1 MKRNCSKILS
11 FVLALSMVLSNCP
24 TALVNAKGTDTTEV
38 VSTESA
44 DTESTTDL
52 SSVTTV
58 EEVSTENTS
67 TVSEVSTQEATTE
80 VTIQNDTTE
89 STTQEVTTETST
101 EVTTQ
106 ETTTEVTTQE
116 ATTEKQSTEE
126 PTTEKE
132 LNWVEKIQQ
141 KVVKYQEMTDAE
153 KRSFFKETLTN
164 VEYRKWF
171 KKLSKEDIKSY
182 FGVDKDQF
190 HEDNIFLLLENE
202 DVDLSKEDYLRD
214 LDDETIEAVFG
225 LTSEEY
231 HLAYFTD
238 GSNSEDESNGEGD
251 ISLATVEPN
260 TTTKWYINNVEYSVK
275 CIVGTNIGSGSKN
288 GRRGS
293 PTGEFKFDDG
303 NGKYVTRAV
312 CDTPRN
318 VNPFGALH
326 KEWDT
331 PSFTLKDVTTNYTRS
346 EWWKVLQGKT
356 AADADVTYHVSD
368 RNDSGSFPS
377 QSTDTSAKVSSFKA
391 TRNGKVLD
399 KDTTVKLVRLDGGTS
414 DAVVLIRFRTGSQYL
429 DTKIQLPA
437 GFSARSVAEDGSE
450 TKLKAVTDS
459 SNKRYVYVPD
469 NTLVRFYYT
478 GTSAIKEIIYYNTVL
493 HSDHSKKGLYINH
506 IYELV
511 HPIPSFQN
519 MIFPTYVRGWGC
531 FGVGVEDSYGSMTLL
546 KKKDKNQDTAS
557 DKSITFKRARY
568 TVYEDGKKVAVFETD
583 SNGVGHVIS
592 TTFRGS
598 DRVTD
603 KGWAY
608 PDGYS
613 KSDTNK
619 YVKTSDTHTTLSLPY
634 GNYTVEETRKPYRLT
649 KSGGKEGK
657 LYTYGLDTT
666 TYKVKISKKS
676 PTVEIKSEEPS
687 LLGVVSLRKESA
699 CPKITNGNSL
709 YSLEGAVYTLYS
721 IETTKKGSKEVEI
734 ASWTIESSGW
744 GRVTTKSGIKK
755 IKGNDITKAF
765 TDSNGKRSV
774 HGLPLGDYIV
784 KETTAP
790 KNYLLDT
797 NRYDIHIDEVTR
809 QDTIYVGTKHKNYTF
824 SNGTT
829 IDMKYVED
837 AIQIDPV
844 SITLEKKDADDAT
857 KPLKSLEGAI
867 FEMHYYDTLGNI
879 SGKTPTKVWYF
890 KTKDVGGVASL
901 GYDPSYLVNS
911 EEDPEEYKKYSS
923 DALYDFGDNFY
934 ALPLGTFTIQEVEAP
949 EGYTLDDSEI
959 YVGTDKWNSDVI
971 QGKIEMTEINGRQVA
986 MCTIGSG
993 HYYNSVTISNGNK
1006 EFRKDV
1012 KFVKRDYKT
1021 KEVMANIP
1029 FKISRL
1035 NDDGTVAESHIVVT
1049 DANGIYD
1056 SSKINPTVNT
1066 NKNTEKSYS
1075 SKNGVWFGGGKPK
1088 SADQPSFV
1096 WGKYILDEL
1105 PCENNKGRQL
1115 ETGIPFEVK
1124 NNNTETP
1131 EDERSCVNI
1140 GNITNVP
1147 EPVISTTAENAD
1159 DRTKLIYDKKN
1170 ATIIDHV
1177 DYKYLTVNTSYQLE
1191 GELKIKDGTD
1201 TGKSIGVTS
1210 TSEVFKTPSKYKE
1223 SKHEICGNKDITFKF
1238 NASQY
1243 EGKEFVVFEKLY
1255 KINSNGTKEL
1265 VAKHEEINDEGQTIY
1280 LPKISTTATNKSTKN
1295 HMAYANGEVTIN
1307 DEVTITSINPKLQ
1320 YVVKGVVID
1329 KSTGKALL
1337 VNGKQI
1343 TANVNIPTEDLKIVT
1358 SDNNASTITVPVEYT
1373 FDATGLEGK
1382 DVVIYEY
1389 LYVNGSDKVIA
1400 SHEDITD
1407 MNQTIHFPTLKTKVV
1422 NDATE
1427 TNMCSLEGIT
1437 NITDTVTYSGLLAGE
1452 YTIKGKVY
1460 DPLTNKPLLIDGKE
1474 VTGETNFTVNSY
1486 TSDDVEVKFS
1496 FEGKGLNGRKFVVF
1510 EELYQGDNLIADHS
1524 DISDADQ
1531 TFKFPD
1537 VGTKATDGVTNNHV
1551 GFATGKA
1558 TINDEVA
1565 YSNLIPGKEY
1575 TISGYLMDK
1584 DTEKP
1589 FLINGKKVESS
1600 TTFTAEKEEG
1610 TVTITYEF
1618 DASALQ
1624 GKTIVVFEDLYYKN
1638 IHVVSHADIND
1649 KDQTVKYP
1657 KLTTTAK
1664 STDTM
1669 ERLVMPGKKV
1679 TVVDTVK
1686 YENVLVGE
1694 TYDVTGYLM
1703 VQGTNSPLLVN
1714 GKKIEAKGT
1723 FKAEAESGTIDLT
1736 YKFDGTGLEGQSVVV
1751 FENLYLGEAQV
1762 AKHEDIT
1769 DEGQTIHFPKIGTT
1783 AKDGKTKTHTGN
1795 ATTDATIVDT
1805 VKYENLVVGKK
1816 YTVSGYLMI
1825 KDTNK
1830 PFLINGKKVTASTT
1844 FTAEFANGTVD
1855 LTYKFDATALRGKDV
1870 VVFED
1875 VYYKDIKVATHADIN
1890 DEDQTIKYPSI
1901 KTTATCDGSK
1911 QVARKTAVKITDKVA
1926 YENLEKGSKYTI
1938 KGILMDK
1945 VTGEELDVSGEVE
1958 TELEFSAKGNDGEV
1972 NMVYTI
1978 DTTNINK
1985 TDIVVFEYLY
1995 DENDKLIA
2003 SHEDINDEDQT
2014 VHVPKLPPEDTPKTG
2029 DNSPVVPVVLVGLA
2043 SFLGLGIIIF
2053 LKRRKKDA

>member
-11 FVLALSMVLSNCP
+11 FVLAVSMVLSNCP
-24 TALVNAKGTDTTEV
+24 TNLVFAKDADTTEV
-38 VSTESA
+38 VSTES
-44 DTESTTDL
+44 TSELSTDL
-52 SSVTTV
+52 NLVTIQ
-58 EEVSTENTS
+58 EVSTEDTS
-67 TVSEVSTQEATTE
+67 TTVENVTTQEQEVKTEASTEESTTE
-80 VTIQNDTTE
+80 VTTEKATTHEPTTE
-89 STTQEVTTETST
+89 VGTT
-101 EVTTQ
+101 
-106 ETTTEVTTQE
+106 ETTTEVTTTETTTQE
-116 ATTEKQSTEE
+116 ATTEKQTTEE
-126 PTTEKE
+126 TTTEKE
-132 LNWVEKIQQ
+132 LNWVEKVQQ
-141 KVVKYQEMTDAE
+141 KVVKYQEMSDAD

-164 VEYRKWF
+164 VEYKKWF
-171 KKLSKEDIKSY
+171 KKLSKEEVKSF
-182 FGVDKDQF
+182 FGVDKEQF
-190 HEDNIFLLLENE
+190 QKDNIKLLLE
-202 DVDLSKEDYLRD
+202 DVKPEDYLED
-214 LDDETIEAVFG
+214 LDEDDIEAVFG
-225 LTSEEY
+225 LSTDDY
-231 HLAYFTD
+231 ILYFPD
-238 GSNSEDESNGEGD
+238 LVAASVPVVQSVAKG
-251 ISLATVEPN
+251 N
-260 TTTKWYINNVEYSVK
+260 TTTWWIDGTAYTVK
-275 CIVGTNIGSGSKN
+275 CIIGVSVGEGTVGNLK
-288 GRRGS
+288 GS
-293 PTGEFKFDDG
+293 PTGEFTYKG
-303 NGKYVTRAV
+303 YKTRAT
-312 CDTPRN
+312 CCN
-318 VNPFGALH
+318 SGKWNPFGSDSGN
-326 KEWDT
+326 WDT
-331 PSFTLKDVTTNYTRS
+331 IEFTTSNSLNTPGARKKFFDIT
-346 EWWKVLQGKT
+346 KGGT
-356 AADADVTYHVSD
+356 AADANITYHVIEE
-368 RNDSGSFPS
+368 
-377 QSTDTSAKVSSFKA
+377 
-391 TRNGKVLD
+391 
-399 KDTTVKLVRLDGGTS
+399 GTS
-414 DAVVLIRFRTGSQYL
+414 YSGTCPSASDF
-429 DTKIQLPA
+429 KI
-437 GFSARSVAEDGSE
+437 
-450 TKLKAVTDS
+450 TT
-459 SNKRYVYVPD
+459 SNKD
-469 NTLVRFYYT
+469 NNIIFKIDSNGVCKSNTITVST
-478 GTSAIKEIIYYNTVL
+478 GTSYINCKFKLPKGITAKTSSGKAIKKDSSGHIVVKDGQKIILYYSGTDDYDGKISYSSVRS
-493 HSDHSKKGLYINH
+493 SDPSKTGLYIDKV
-506 IYELV
+506 IMLV
-511 HPIPSFQN
+511 HPYSSFQN
-519 MIFPTYVRGWGC
+519 MVFPTYKDVSGSAD
-531 FGVGVEDSYGSMTLL
+531 VDIDVYGQLTL
-546 KKKDKNQDTAS
+546 KKIDTNKNTKNDSNYTL
-557 DKSITFKRARY
+557 KRARY
-568 TVYEDGKKVAVFETD
+568 AVYNSKGTLVARFETD
-583 SNGVGHVIS
+583 AKGIGHVIG
-592 TTFRGS
+592 TLYNS
-598 DRVTD
+598 DD
-603 KGWAY
+603 KV
-608 PDGYS
+608 S
-613 KSDTNK
+613 SDSWLYKKDAKDQEVGK
-619 YVKTSDTHTTLSLPY
+619 YLPESDKHTTLHLPL
-634 GNYTVEETRKPYRLT
+634 GKYTVKEIRCPYRIT
-649 KSGGKEGK
+649 SKGEKEV
-657 LYTYGLDTT
+657 TYALDTNVYDVT
-666 TYKVKISKKS
+666 INKS
-676 PTVEIKSEEPS
+676 TQTKAAMVTSEEEP
-687 LLGVVSLRKESA
+687 LRGTIRIYKKSA
-699 CPKITNGNSL
+699 CPNITNGNDL
-709 YSLEGAVYTLYS
+709 YSLEGAEYTLYAIGANGAERKVAKWEIQKS
-721 IETTKKGSKEVEI
+721 GWGKVKEIYIANDETLFGVGVSPSSTHLFSNSLNKIDMRYLPVGNYVVKETKGSKDGHYLI
-734 ASWTIESSGW
+734 DNTKYPIE
-744 GRVTTKSGIKK
+744 IKK
-755 IKGNDITKAF
+755 SNIEDIQYVGKKTTTVTLSGDTLEINCVEDTILGDPIQLNLEKIDKNGVPATSKDAKSLDGAIFKVNFYGSNNYTNKLKTWYFKTITSEGRTRLILSDAYLVNTDEYTSDSLYYFNIGNTKQ
-765 TDSNGKRSV
+765 T
-774 HGLPLGDYIV
+774 GLPLGS
-784 KETTAP
+784 
-790 KNYLLDT
+790 
-797 NRYDIHIDEVTR
+797 
-809 QDTIYVGTKHKNYTF
+809 F
-824 SNGTT
+824 
-829 IDMKYVED
+829 
-837 AIQIDPV
+837 
-844 SITLEKKDADDAT
+844 TL
-857 KPLKSLEGAI
+857 
-867 FEMHYYDTLGNI
+867 
-879 SGKTPTKVWYF
+879 
-890 KTKDVGGVASL
+890 
-901 GYDPSYLVNS
+901 
-911 EEDPEEYKKYSS
+911 
-923 DALYDFGDNFY
+923 
-934 ALPLGTFTIQEVEAP
+934 QEVKAP
-949 EGYTLDDSEI
+949 EGYTLRNSRIKVGNNEI
-959 YVGTDKWNSDVI
+959 NDIVVKGVI
-971 QGKIEMTEINGRQVA
+971 EQVTINGRTRIR
-986 MCTIGSG
+986 CSIGSS
-993 HYYNSVTISNGNK
+993 HFYNQLEITNGNQ
-1006 EFRKDV
+1006 EIRSDIS
-1012 KFVKRDYKT
+1012 FVKKDYVT
-1021 KEVMANIP
+1021 KETMANIP
-1029 FKISRL
+1029 FRISKL
-1035 NDDGTVAESHIVVT
+1035 NNDGTVAESHIVIT
-1049 DANGIYD
+1049 DAKGEYD
-1056 SSKINPTVNT
+1056 SSKINPSLET
-1066 NKNTEKSYS
+1066 NGNDNVKTYTHQT
-1075 SKNGVWFGGGKPK
+1075 GVWFGGG
-1088 SADQPSFV
+1088 SVQEGLGSYDY
-1096 WGKYILDEL
+1096 GKYRLDEL
-1105 PCENNKGRQL
+1105 PCEANKGKQL
-1115 ETGIPFEVK
+1115 ETGIEFSVTGYNVPVK
-1124 NNNTETP
+1124 
-1131 EDERSCVNI
+1131 I
-1140 GNITNVP
+1140 GDVTNVP

-1159 DRTKLIYDKKN
+1159 DRTKLIYDKEN

-1177 DYKYLTVNTSYQLE
+1177 DYKYLTVDTSYQLE
-1191 GELKIKDGTD
+1191 GELRIKDGTT
-1201 TGKSIGVTS
+1201 TGKSIGVKS

-1255 KINSNGTKEL
+1255 KIKSNGTKEL

-1295 HMAYANGEVTIN
+1295 HMAYADGEVTIN

-1320 YVVKGVVID
+1320 YAVKGTVMD
-1329 KSTGKALL
+1329 KSTGEALL

-1343 TANVNIPTEDLKIVT
+1343 TANVNIPTKDLKIVT

-1452 YTIKGKVY
+1452 YTMKGKVY

-1486 TSDDVEVKFS
+1486 ISDDVEVKFS

-1510 EELYQGDNLIADHS
+1510 EELYQGDQLIADHS

-1537 VGTKATDGVTNNHV
+1537 VGTKATDGITNNHI

-1600 TTFTAEKEEG
+1600 KTFTAEKEEG

-1624 GKTIVVFEDLYYKN
+1624 GKTIVVFEDLYYKK

-1664 STDTM
+1664 STDTE
-1669 ERLVMPGKKV
+1669 ERLVIPNKKV

-1703 VQGTNSPLLVN
+1703 VQGTNSPLLIN

-1723 FKAEAESGTIDLT
+1723 FKAKAESGTIDLT

-1751 FENLYLGEAQV
+1751 FENLYLGEAKV

-1844 FTAEFANGTVD
+1844 FTAESANGTVD

-1911 QVARKTAVKITDKVA
+1911 QVVRKTAVKITDKVA
-1926 YENLEKGSKYTI
+1926 YENLVKGSKYTM

-1958 TELEFSAKGNDGEV
+1958 TELEFTAKGNDGEI

-2014 VHVPKLPPEDTPKTG
+2014 VHVPELPPENTPKTG
-2029 DNSPVVPVVLVGLA
+2029 DNSPVIPVILIGLA
-2043 SFLGLGIIIF
+2043 SFLGLGIIMF

>member
-44 DTESTTDL
+44 DIESTTDL

-58 EEVSTENTS
+58 EEVSTENAS

-89 STTQEVTTETST
+89 STTQEVITETS
-101 EVTTQ
+101 
-106 ETTTEVTTQE
+106 TEVTTQE
-116 ATTEKQSTEE
+116 ATTEKQTTEE

-182 FGVDKDQF
+182 FGVNKDQF

-231 HLAYFTD
+231 HLAYFTNESNSED
-238 GSNSEDESNGEGD
+238 GSNSEDD
-251 ISLATVEPN
+251 ISLATVDQGTYTN
-260 TTTKWYINNVEYSVK
+260 WYINNVKYSVY
-275 CIVGTNIGSGSKN
+275 CVIGINIGSGSVG

-293 PTGEFKFDDG
+293 PTGEFVFNDG
-303 NGKYVTRAV
+303 TGDYTTRAV
-312 CDTPRN
+312 CDSPN
-318 VNPFGALH
+318 KLNPFGSDSG
-326 KEWDT
+326 KYDK
-331 PSFTLKDVTTNYTRS
+331 PYFTLNDVTTNYTRS
-346 EWWKVLQGKT
+346 KWWEVLQGRT
-356 AADADVTYHVSD
+356 AVDANVTYHVSNRD
-368 RNDSGSFPS
+368 KDGYFPTWS
-377 QSTDTSAKVSSFKA
+377 KDTSAKVSSFKA
-391 TRNGKVLD
+391 TRGSKVLNED
-399 KDTTVKLVRLDGGTS
+399 STVKLVRLNGGTS
-414 DAVVLIRFRTGSQYL
+414 NAVVTVRFKTGSQYL
-429 DTKIQLPA
+429 DAKIQLPKD
-437 GFSARSVAEDGSE
+437 FSAKSVDSDGNEISLAE
-450 TKLKAVTDS
+450 TTDS

-469 NTLVRFYYT
+469 NTAVKFYYSGQNAT
-478 GTSAIKEIIYYNTVL
+478 TKTIYYKTVL
-493 HSDHSKKGLYINH
+493 HSNHNKEGLYINH

-511 HPIPSFQN
+511 HPYSGFQN
-519 MIFPTYVRGWGC
+519 MIFPTYVRGWGS
-531 FGVGVEDSYGSMTLL
+531 FGVEVEESYGSMTLL
-546 KKKDKNQDTAS
+546 KEKDKNQDTAS
-557 DKSITFKRARY
+557 DKGMTFKRARY
-568 TVYEDGKKVAVFETD
+568 TVYEDGDKVAVFETD
-583 SNGVGHVIS
+583 SDGVGHVIF
-592 TTFRGS
+592 TTFKGD
-598 DRVTD
+598 DRVTS
-603 KGWAY
+603 KSWAY

-634 GNYTVEETRKPYRLT
+634 GDYTVEETRKPYRLT
-649 KSGGKEGK
+649 KSNGKEGK

-666 TYKVKISKKS
+666 TYNVKISKKS

-687 LLGVVSLRKESA
+687 LLGVISLRKESA
-699 CPKITNGNSL
+699 CPNITKGNSL

-734 ASWTIESSGW
+734 ATWTIESSGW
-744 GRVTTKSGIKK
+744 GIVKTKSNIKK
-755 IKGNDITKAF
+755 IKGNDVTKTF
-765 TDSNGKRSV
+765 TNSDGKGAV
-774 HGLPLGDYIV
+774 HGLPLGDYVV

-797 NRYDIHIDEVTR
+797 TRYNIEINKTNR
-809 QDTIYVGTKHKNYTF
+809 QDTIYVGNDHKNYTF
-824 SNGTT
+824 SDGTT
-829 IDMKYVED
+829 IDMHYVKD
-837 AIQIDPV
+837 SILFDPIT
-844 SITLEKKDADDAT
+844 ITLEKKDADSAT
-857 KPLKSLEGAI
+857 KPYKSLDGAI
-867 FEMHYYDTLGNI
+867 FEMRYYDTLGNI
-879 SGKTPTKVWYF
+879 SGKTPAKVWYF
-890 KTKDVGGVASL
+890 KTKTVAGVAQINYS
-901 GYDPSYLVNS
+901 PNYLVNP
-911 EEDPEEYKKYSS
+911 EENPEEYKEYSS
-923 DALYDFGDNFY
+923 NDLYYFDFYKSYG
-934 ALPLGTFTIQEVEAP
+934 LPLGTFTMREVQAP
-949 EGYTLDDSEI
+949 EGYTLDNSEI

-971 QGKIEMTEINGRQVA
+971 QGKIEMTEINGRRVA

-993 HYYNSVTISNGNK
+993 HYYNSVSISNGNK

-1035 NDDGTVAESHIVVT
+1035 NNDGTVAESHIVVT

-1056 SSKINPTVNT
+1056 SSKINPMVNT

-1105 PCENNKGRQL
+1105 PCENNKSRQL
-1115 ETGIPFEVK
+1115 ETGIPFEVVE
-1124 NNNTETP
+1124 NNMQTP
-1131 EDERSCVNI
+1131 EDQLTCVDI

-1147 EPVISTTAENAD
+1147 EPVISTTAENTD

-1177 DYKYLTVNTSYQLE
+1177 DYKYLTANTSYQIE

-1210 TSEVFKTPSKYKE
+1210 TSEVFKTPPKYKE

-1255 KINSNGTKEL
+1255 KISSNGTKEL
-1265 VAKHEEINDEGQTIY
+1265 VASHEEINDEGQTIY

-1320 YVVKGVVID
+1320 YVVKGIVMD
-1329 KSTGKALL
+1329 KSTGEALL

-1343 TANVNIPTEDLKIVT
+1343 TADVNIPTEDLKIVT

-1389 LYVNGSDKVIA
+1389 LYVAGSDKVIA

-1407 MNQTIHFPTLKTKVV
+1407 MNQTIHFPSLKTKVT

-1427 TNMCSLEGIT
+1427 TNMCCLEGIT

-1452 YTIKGKVY
+1452 YTMKGKVY

-1486 TSDDVEVKFS
+1486 ISDNVEVKFS

-1510 EELYQGDNLIADHS
+1510 EELYQGDQLIADHT

-1537 VGTKATDGVTNNHV
+1537 VGTKATDGITNNHV

-1624 GKTIVVFEDLYYKN
+1624 GKTIVVFEDLYYKK

-1664 STDTM
+1664 STDTE
-1669 ERLVMPGKKV
+1669 ERLVIPNKKV

-1830 PFLINGKKVTASTT
+1830 PFLIDGKKVTASTT
-1844 FTAEFANGTVD
+1844 FTAKSANGTVD
-1855 LTYKFDATALRGKDV
+1855 LTYKFDATALKGKDV

-1911 QVARKTAVKITDKVA
+1911 QVARKIAVKITDKVA
-1926 YENLEKGSKYTI
+1926 YENLEKGSKYTM

-1958 TELEFSAKGNDGEV
+1958 TELEFTAKGNDGEI

-2029 DNSPVVPVVLVGLA
+2029 DNSPVVPVVLIGLA

>member
-24 TALVNAKGTDTTEV
+24 TTLVNAKGTDTTEV
-38 VSTESA
+38 VSTEST

-58 EEVSTENTS
+58 KEVSTESTS
-67 TVSEVSTQEATTE
+67 VVSEVSTQEATTE
-80 VTIQNDTTE
+80 ATIKNDTTE
-89 STTQEVTTETST
+89 ETSQEVTTETST
-101 EVTTQ
+101 EATTQ
-106 ETTTEVTTQE
+106 EATTEVTTQE

-182 FGVDKDQF
+182 FGIDKDQF

-231 HLAYFTD
+231 YLAYFTD
-238 GSNSEDESNGEGD
+238 ESNSEDGSNGEDD

-260 TTTKWYINNVEYSVK
+260 TTTTWYINNVAYTVK
-275 CIVGTNIGSGSKN
+275 CVVGTNIGSGSKN

-303 NGKYVTRAV
+303 NGEYVTRAV
-312 CDTPRN
+312 CDMPGN
-318 VNPFGALH
+318 ANPFGAQH
-326 KEWDT
+326 SEWDK
-331 PSFTLKDVTTNYTRS
+331 PKFTLKDVTTNYTRS

-368 RNDSGSFPS
+368 RGDSGSFPS
-377 QSTDTSAKVSSFKA
+377 QSTDTSAKVSSFRA

-414 DAVVLIRFRTGSQYL
+414 DAVVSISFRTGSQYL
-429 DTKIQLPA
+429 DTKIQLPT
-437 GFSARSVAEDGSE
+437 GFSARSVADDGSE

-459 SNKRYVYVPD
+459 SNKRFVYVPD

-478 GTSAIKEIIYYNTVL
+478 GTSTSAKKEIIYYNTVL
-493 HSDHSKKGLYINH
+493 HSDHSKAGLYINH

-511 HPIPSFQN
+511 HPIPDFQN
-519 MIFPTYVRGWGC
+519 MIFPTYVRGWGS
-531 FGVGVEDSYGSMTLL
+531 FGVEIEDSYGSMTLL
-546 KKKDKNQDTAS
+546 KVKDKNHDTA
-557 DKSITFKRARY
+557 DDTSITFKRARY
-568 TVYEDGKKVAVFETD
+568 TVYEDGEKVAVFETD
-583 SNGVGHVIS
+583 KDGIGHVIS
-592 TTFRGS
+592 TTFKGS
-598 DRVTD
+598 DRVTS
-603 KGWAY
+603 KSWAY

-634 GNYTVEETRKPYRLT
+634 GDYTVEETRKPYRLT

-676 PTVEIKSEEPS
+676 STVEIRSEEPS

-699 CPKITNGNSL
+699 CPNITNGNSL

-721 IETTKKGSKEVEI
+721 IETTKNGSKEVEI

-765 TDSNGKRSV
+765 TNSNGKRSV

-797 NRYDIHIDEVTR
+797 TRYEIRIDEVTR
-809 QDTIYVGTKHKNYTF
+809 QDTIYVGTKHKKYTF

-829 IDMKYVED
+829 IDMNYVED
-837 AIQIDPV
+837 NILSDPIHI
-844 SITLEKKDADDAT
+844 SLEKKDADDAT
-857 KPLKSLEGAI
+857 KPIKSLEGAI
-867 FEMHYYDTLGNI
+867 FEMCYYDTLGDI

-890 KTKDVGGVASL
+890 KTKNMGSKAYIA
-901 GYDPSYLVNS
+901 YDPEYLVNS
-911 EEDPEEYKKYSS
+911 SKYPS
-923 DALYDFGDNFY
+923 DDLYFDEIIY

-949 EGYTLDDSEI
+949 EGYTLDNSEI
-959 YVGTDKWNSDVI
+959 YVGTEKWNSDVI
-971 QGKIEMTEINGRQVA
+971 QGKIEMTERNGKQVA
-986 MCTIGSG
+986 MCTIGAG
-993 HYYNSVTISNGNK
+993 HYYNSVSISNGNK

-1075 SKNGVWFGGGKPK
+1075 SGNGVWFGGGKPK

-1096 WGKYILDEL
+1096 YGNYILDEL

-1115 ETGIPFEVK
+1115 EVGIPFEVK
-1124 NNNTETP
+1124 GNNTETP

-1159 DRTKLIYDKKN
+1159 DRTKLICDKKN

-1177 DYKYLTVNTSYQLE
+1177 DYKYLTANTSYQIE

-1210 TSEVFKTPSKYKE
+1210 TSEVFKTPSGYNE
-1223 SKHEICGNKDITFKF
+1223 SRHEICGNKDITFKF
-1238 NASQY
+1238 DASQY

-1265 VAKHEEINDEGQTIY
+1265 VASHEDIKDEGQTIY
-1280 LPKISTTATNKSTKN
+1280 LPKVSTTATNKSTKN
-1295 HMAYANGEVTIN
+1295 HMAYANGEVTVN

-1320 YVVKGVVID
+1320 YVVKGIVMD

-1343 TANVNIPTEDLKIVT
+1343 TADVNIPTEDLKIVT

-1389 LYVNGSDKVIA
+1389 LYVAGSDKVIA
-1400 SHEDITD
+1400 SHENIAD
-1407 MNQTIHFPTLKTKVV
+1407 MNQTIHFPSLKTKVV
-1422 NDATE
+1422 NDATK
-1427 TNMCSLEGIT
+1427 TNMCCLEGVT

-1452 YTIKGKVY
+1452 YTMKGKVY

-1474 VTGETNFTVNSY
+1474 VTGETNFTVDSY
-1486 TSDDVEVKFS
+1486 ISHDVEVKFS

-1510 EELYQGDNLIADHS
+1510 EELYQGDQLIADHS

-1537 VGTKATDGVTNNHV
+1537 IGTKATDGITNNHV

-1558 TINDEVA
+1558 TINDEVS

-1610 TVTITYEF
+1610 TVIITYEF

-1624 GKTIVVFEDLYYKN
+1624 GKTIVVFEDLYYEK

-1664 STDTM
+1664 STDTE
-1669 ERLVMPGKKV
+1669 ERLVIPNKKV

-1714 GKKIEAKGT
+1714 GKKIEAKGS

-1751 FENLYLGEAQV
+1751 FENMYLGEAQV

-1769 DEGQTIHFPKIGTT
+1769 NEGQTIHFPKIGTT
-1783 AKDGKTKTHTGN
+1783 AKDGKTGTHMGN

-1830 PFLINGKKVTASTT
+1830 PFLIDGKKVTASTT
-1844 FTAEFANGTVD
+1844 FTAKSANGTVD
-1855 LTYKFDATALRGKDV
+1855 LTYKFDATALKGKDV

-1875 VYYKDIKVATHADIN
+1875 VYYNDIKVATHADIN

-1926 YENLEKGSKYTI
+1926 YENLVKGSKYTV

-1945 VTGEELDVSGEVE
+1945 VTGKELDVSGEVE
-1958 TELEFSAKGNDGEV
+1958 AELEFTAKGNNGEIS
-1972 NMVYTI
+1972 MVYTI

-1995 DENDKLIA
+1995 DENGKLVA

-2029 DNSPVVPVVLVGLA
+2029 DSSPVVPVVLIGLA

-2053 LKRRKKDA
+2053 LKRRKKNA

>member
-11 FVLALSMVLSNCP
+11 FVLAVSMVLSNCP
-24 TALVNAKGTDTTEV
+24 TTLVNAKDTNTTEV
-38 VSTESA
+38 VSTEST

-52 SSVTTV
+52 SSVTKV
-58 EEVSTENTS
+58 EEVSTESAS
-67 TVSEVSTQEATTE
+67 TVSEV
-80 VTIQNDTTE
+80 
-89 STTQEVTTETST
+89 TTQEVTTEVNTQNDTPEVTSQEITTEVST
-101 EVTTQ
+101 EVTTTQ

-116 ATTEKQSTEE
+116 ATTEKQTTEE

-141 KVVKYQEMTDAE
+141 KVVKYQEMSDAD

-164 VEYRKWF
+164 VEYRSWF

-202 DVDLSKEDYLRD
+202 DVDLSKEDYLSD
-214 LDDETIEAVFG
+214 LDDETIEAMFG

-231 HLAYFTD
+231 YLAYFTD
-238 GSNSEDESNGEGD
+238 GSDSEGEA
-251 ISLATVEPN
+251 SLASIAPGKYTN
-260 TTTKWYINNVEYSVK
+260 WYINKVKYKVYCVIGTDVGNGSV
-275 CIVGTNIGSGSKN
+275 G
-288 GRRGS
+288 GRDGS
-293 PTGEFKFDDG
+293 PTGQFVFNDG
-303 NGKYVTRAV
+303 TGAYTTRAV
-312 CDTPRN
+312 CDSPN
-318 VNPFGALH
+318 KWNPFGSDSGNYD
-326 KEWDT
+326 E
-331 PSFTLKDVTTNYTRS
+331 PYFTLKDVTTNYTRS
-346 EWWKVLQGKT
+346 EWWKVLRGNT
-356 AADADVTYHVSD
+356 AEDAGVTYHVTNRD
-368 RNDSGSFPS
+368 QNGYFPS
-377 QSTDTSAKVSSFKA
+377 QSTDTSAKVSEFKA
-391 TRNGKVLD
+391 TRGNVLGED
-399 KDTTVKLVRLDGGTS
+399 STVKLVRLNGGTS
-414 DAVVLIRFRTGSQYL
+414 NAVVSVRFKTGSQYL
-429 DTKIQLPA
+429 DTKIQLPT
-437 GFSARSVAEDGSE
+437 GFSAKSVVGDDE
-450 TKLKAVTDS
+450 TPLVVTTDK

-469 NTLVRFYYT
+469 NTVVKFYYAGT
-478 GTSAIKEIIYYNTVL
+478 GAVTERIYYSTVL
-493 HSDHSKKGLYINH
+493 HTNHEKAGLYINH

-511 HPIPSFQN
+511 HPYSAFQN
-519 MIFPTYVRGWGC
+519 MVFPTYVRGSGN
-531 FGVGVEDSYGSMTLL
+531 FKVEVEDSFGSMTLL
-546 KKKDKNQDTAS
+546 KEKDKNQDTA
-557 DKSITFKRARY
+557 DDASITFKRARY
-568 TVYEDGKKVAVFETD
+568 TVYEDGEKVAVFETD
-583 SNGVGHVIS
+583 EKGIGHVVS
-592 TTFRGS
+592 TTFNS
-598 DRVTD
+598 ADKVT
-603 KGWAY
+603 KEGWAY
-608 PDGYS
+608 PEGYS
-613 KSDTNK
+613 ESNTNK
-619 YVKTSDTHTTLSLPY
+619 FVKISDTHTVLHLPY
-634 GNYTVEETRKPYRLT
+634 GNYTVEETRRPYRLT
-649 KSGGKEGK
+649 KSGEKEGIF
-657 LYTYGLDTT
+657 YTYGLDTT
-666 TYKVKISKKS
+666 THNVKISKSS
-676 PTVEIKSEEPS
+676 PTVKVTSKEPS
-687 LLGVVSLRKESA
+687 LSGVVSLHKESA
-699 CPKITNGNSL
+699 CPSITSGNSL
-709 YSLEGAVYTLYS
+709 YSLKGAVYTLYS
-721 IETTKKGSKEVEI
+721 VEGSKEVEI
-734 ASWTIESSGW
+734 ATWTMESNGW
-744 GRVTTKSGIKK
+744 GKVKTKDSIKK
-755 IKGNDITKAF
+755 IKNQDITEAF
-765 TDSNGKRSV
+765 TNSDGKRSV
-774 HGLPLGDYIV
+774 HGLPLGDYVV
-784 KETTAP
+784 KETIAP
-790 KNYLLDT
+790 KNYLLDKNTYKVSIDET
-797 NRYDIHIDEVTR
+797 NR
-809 QDTIYVGTKHKNYTF
+809 QNTIYVGNKSKKYTF
-824 SNGTT
+824 SDGSTT
-829 IDMKYVED
+829 EIHYVED
-837 AIQIDPV
+837 RIKGDPI
-844 SITLEKKDADDAT
+844 SISLEKKDADSAT
-857 KPLKSLEGAI
+857 KPYKSLEGAI
-867 FEMHYYDTLGNI
+867 FEMCYYDTLDDI
-879 SGKTPTKVWYF
+879 SGKDPERVWYF
-890 KTKDVGGVASL
+890 KTKNVKGKAYL
-901 GYDPSYLVNS
+901 GYNKEYLVNS
-911 EEDPEEYKKYSS
+911 SKYNSNDLYYFDLYKSY
-923 DALYDFGDNFY
+923 G
-934 ALPLGTFTIQEVEAP
+934 LPLGTFTIQEVQAP
-949 EGYTLDDSEI
+949 EGYTLENSEI

-971 QGKIEMTEINGRQVA
+971 LGKVEITERNGRQVA
-986 MCTIGSG
+986 ICTIGSG
-993 HYYNSVTISNGNK
+993 HYYNSVSISNGNK

-1012 KFVKRDYKT
+1012 KFVKKDYKT

-1049 DANGIYD
+1049 NAKGIYD

-1075 SKNGVWFGGGKPK
+1075 SENGVWFGGGKPK

-1096 WGKYILDEL
+1096 YGKYILDEL

-1115 ETGIPFEVK
+1115 ETDIHFEVK
-1124 NNNTETP
+1124 YNDMQTP
-1131 EDERSCVNI
+1131 EDELTCVNI
-1140 GNITNVP
+1140 GDITNVP
-1147 EPVISTTAENAD
+1147 EPIISTTAENAE
-1159 DRTKLIYDKKN
+1159 DRTKLIYDKEN

-1177 DYKYLTVNTSYQLE
+1177 DYKYLTVNTSYQIE
-1191 GELKIKDGTD
+1191 GELRIKDGTT
-1201 TGKSIGVTS
+1201 TGKSIGVKS

-1255 KINSNGTKEL
+1255 KIKSNGTKEL
-1265 VAKHEEINDEGQTIY
+1265 VASHEEINDEGQTIY

-1295 HMAYANGEVTIN
+1295 HMAYADGEVTIN

-1320 YVVKGVVID
+1320 YVVKGTVMD
-1329 KSTGKALL
+1329 KSTGEALL

-1343 TANVNIPTEDLKIVT
+1343 TADVNIPTEDLNIVT

-1373 FDATGLEGK
+1373 FDATGLVGK

-1407 MNQTIHFPTLKTKVV
+1407 MNQTIHFPSLKTKVV

-1437 NITDTVTYSGLLAGE
+1437 NITDTVTYAGLLAGE
-1452 YTIKGKVY
+1452 YTMKGKVY

-1474 VTGETNFTVNSY
+1474 VTGETNFTVDSY
-1486 TSDDVEVKFS
+1486 ISDDVEVKFS

-1510 EELYQGDNLIADHS
+1510 EELYQGDKLIADHS

-1537 VGTKATDGVTNNHV
+1537 VGTKATDGITDNHI

-1600 TTFTAEKEEG
+1600 TTFTPEEESG

-1624 GKTIVVFEDLYYKN
+1624 GKTIVVFEDLYYKK

-1664 STDTM
+1664 STDTE
-1669 ERLVMPGKKV
+1669 ERLVIPNKKV

-1714 GKKIEAKGT
+1714 GKKVEAKGT
-1723 FKAEAESGTIDLT
+1723 FKAKAESGTIDLT

-1769 DEGQTIHFPKIGTT
+1769 DEGQTIHFPKVGTT

-1816 YTVSGYLMI
+1816 YTVSGYLMV

-1844 FTAEFANGTVD
+1844 FTAESANGTVD
-1855 LTYKFDATALRGKDV
+1855 LTYKFDATALKGKDI

-1911 QVARKTAVKITDKVA
+1911 QVVRKTAVKITDKVA
-1926 YENLEKGSKYTI
+1926 YENLVKGSKYTM

-1958 TELEFSAKGNDGEV
+1958 TELEFTAKGNDGEI

-2014 VHVPKLPPEDTPKTG
+2014 VHVPEFPPEDTPETG
-2029 DNSPVVPVVLVGLA
+2029 DNSPVVPVILVGLA
-2043 SFLGLGIIIF
+2043 SFLGLGIIMF